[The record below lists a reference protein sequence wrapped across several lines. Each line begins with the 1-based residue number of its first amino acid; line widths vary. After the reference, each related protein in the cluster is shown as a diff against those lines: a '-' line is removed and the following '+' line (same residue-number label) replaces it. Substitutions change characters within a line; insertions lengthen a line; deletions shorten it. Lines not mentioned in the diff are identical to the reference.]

1 VHPSFR
7 ALSLEVLKS
16 FLVALSRARDG
27 TRDGFDFERR
37 ESLKDSFCGVSVDF
51 FFNAGKAVEKKQN
64 LSTKIMIAE
73 FLLRSIDRLANEKCL
88 ASRRGYIQLR

>member
-37 ESLKDSFCGVSVDF
+37 ESLKDSFYGVSVDF
-51 FFNAGKAVEKKQN
+51 FLMQEKQLKKSRI